1 MRNMTQVEKFDAN
14 HSYEEI
20 TDMEVQ
26 FLMSLYNAVVQLIN
40 EDKKVSL
47 VNISMIT
54 KVSPRELTDYL
65 YEITEME
72 RQLNVNATE

>member
-26 FLMSLYNAVVQLIN
+26 FLMSLYNAIVQLIN

>member
-1 MRNMTQVEKFDAN
+1 
-14 HSYEEI
+14 
-20 TDMEVQ
+20 MEVQ
-26 FLMSLYNAVVQLIN
+26 FLMSLYNAIVQLIN